1 MDSVARHHRQ
11 FAYDRW
17 ANAEFSRAL
26 SAVASPPPRA
36 VRWLAHVAAA
46 EVLWLERLLGEPQ
59 SMAVWPELD
68 VAGVGEVLARLEGR
82 WSDYIERLTE
92 VELHRPCSY
101 VNSQGESWQSRVD
114 DILTHVVIHAA
125 YHRGQ
130 IAAELRAAGI
140 DPPYTDFIQAVRA
153 AVFE

>member
-1 MDSVARHHRQ
+1 MDAVARHRRQ

-17 ANAEFSRAL
+17 ANGECLAAL

-46 EVLWLERLLGEPQ
+46 EVLWLERLLGEHQ

-68 VAGVGEVLARLEGR
+68 VAGVGEVLTRLDGR
-82 WSDYIERLTE
+82 WSDYLERLTE
-92 VELHRPCSY
+92 AELDRFCSY

-114 DILTHVVIHAA
+114 DILTHVVIHSA

-130 IAAELRAAGI
+130 IAAELRGAGI
-140 DPPYTDFIQAVRA
+140 APPYTDFIQGVRTA
-153 AVFE
+153 AFE

>member
-1 MDSVARHHRQ
+1 VDSVARHRRQ

-17 ANAEFSRAL
+17 ANGEFSRAL

-46 EVLWLERLLGEPQ
+46 EVLWLERLLGEPR

-68 VAGVGEVLARLEGR
+68 PAGVGEVLARLAER
-82 WSDYIERLTE
+82 WTGYLERLGE
-92 VELHRPCSY
+92 AELERVCSY
-101 VNSQGESWQSRVD
+101 VNSLGESWSNRVD
-114 DILTHVVIHAA
+114 DILTHVVVHSA

-130 IAAELRAAGI
+130 IAVELRGAGV
-140 DPPYTDFIQAVRA
+140 DPPYTDFIQGVRTA
-153 AVFE
+153 AFE